1 MVYRIELERNHFRME
16 KIRIITESASDMGTP
31 EREDVTVLPMHITFG
46 EKEYLDGVNLSHREF
61 YNMLIESDELPKT
74 SLISPGTFADEFE
87 KAEKAGEQVV
97 VIVLSAKLSGT
108 YQSAMVAAADYDNVT
123 VVDSESVAVGER
135 ILVDY
140 ALRLKDQGK
149 TAAEIAEELETAKK
163 KVHVIALLD
172 TLEYLKKGGR
182 ISKSVAMIGGMLS
195 IKPVVTVEDGVVA
208 VLGKAR
214 GSKNGNNLLVKEIQN
229 AGGIDFSLPFWLG
242 YTGIN
247 DALLQKYI
255 QDSKV
260 LWKDYTEE
268 LPICTIGATIGT
280 HVGPN
285 AVAVAFFGKEG

>member
-1 MVYRIELERNHFRME
+1 ME

-182 ISKSVAMIGGMLS
+182 ISAATAFLGSAMA
-195 IKPVVTVEDGVVA
+195 IKPVVA
-208 VLGKAR
+208 VSEGEIVMLGKAR
-214 GSKNGNNLLVKEIQN
+214 GSKNGNNFLMKEIEK
-229 AGGIDFSLPFWLG
+229 ADGIDFTRPFCLG
-242 YTGIN
+242 YTGLS
-247 DALLQKYI
+247 DEMLQKYI
-255 QDSKV
+255 KDSEA
-260 LWKDYTEE
+260 LWSGHTDH
-268 LPICTIGATIGT
+268 LPVCTLGATIGT
-280 HVGPN
+280 HVGPG
-285 AVAVAFFGKEG
+285 AIAVAFFSPQS

>member
-1 MVYRIELERNHFRME
+1 M
-16 KIRIITESASDMGTP
+16 K
-31 EREDVTVLPMHITFG
+31 
-46 EKEYLDGVNLSHREF
+46 
-61 YNMLIESDELPKT
+61 
-74 SLISPGTFADEFE
+74 FE
-87 KAEKAGEQVV
+87 KAEKAGE
-97 VIVLSAKLSGT
+97 AGGGHRPFREAFGT

-172 TLEYLKKGGR
+172 TLEYLKKGRQDFQICGHDR
-182 ISKSVAMIGGMLS
+182 RHAFHQA
-195 IKPVVTVEDGVVA
+195 VVTVEDGVVA
-208 VLGKAR
+208 VLGKAQGLQKR
-214 GSKNGNNLLVKEIQN
+214 KQSPGKRDSECRRHR
-229 AGGIDFSLPFWLG
+229 FSLPFWLG

-255 QDSKV
+255 QDSEV

-285 AVAVAFFGKEG
+285 AVAVAFFGKEGLKVTIQQPLFL

>member
-1 MVYRIELERNHFRME
+1 MKMMKRITAVLIAALMCPLSFAAAVSA
-16 KIRIITESASDMGTP
+16 ESETAPIVSAESSYNNVAGGF
-31 EREDVTVLPMHITFG
+31 TFVEEAG
-46 EKEYLDGVNLSHREF
+46 
-61 YNMLIESDELPKT
+61 DE
-74 SLISPGTFADEFE
+74 A
-87 KAEKAGEQVV
+87 A
-97 VIVLSAKLSGT
+97 LSAKLSGT

-255 QDSKV
+255 QDSEV

>member
-1 MVYRIELERNHFRME
+1 ME

-182 ISKSVAMIGGMLS
+182 IPKTVAAFGEMLS
-195 IKPVVTVEDGVVA
+195 IKPVVSLERGEVVI
-208 VLGKAR
+208 LGKAH
-214 GSKNGNNLLVKEIQN
+214 GSKNGNNLLMKRIREV
-229 AGGIDFSLPFWLG
+229 GGIDYDMPYFLG
-242 YTGIN
+242 YTGLS
-247 DALLQKYI
+247 DKLLQKYI
-255 QDSKV
+255 KDSSV
-260 LWKDYTEE
+260 LWEGLVDE
-268 LPICTIGATIGT
+268 LPISTVGGTIGT
-280 HVGPN
+280 HVGPG
-285 AVAVAFFGKEG
+285 AIAVAFFAKENS

>member
-46 EKEYLDGVNLSHREF
+46 EKEYLDGVDLSHREF

-74 SLISPGTFADEFE
+74 SLISP
-87 KAEKAGEQVV
+87 
-97 VIVLSAKLSGT
+97 GT

-255 QDSKV
+255 QDSEV

>member
-1 MVYRIELERNHFRME
+1 ME

-46 EKEYLDGVNLSHREF
+46 EKEYLDGVNLSHQEF

-182 ISKSVAMIGGMLS
+182 INTTTALAASLLN
-195 IKPVVTVEDGVVA
+195 IKPVMKFGTGKLDVFQKCRGMKKSRKAMIDAMHRELETTFKKEYDAGKVYLMAASSSTAEVTADWISQIRESFPGMDVMCDDLSLGLSCHIGPDG
-208 VLGKAR
+208 LG
-214 GSKNGNNLLVKEIQN
+214 
-229 AGGIDFSLPFWLG
+229 
-242 YTGIN
+242 
-247 DALLQKYI
+247 
-255 QDSKV
+255 
-260 LWKDYTEE
+260 
-268 LPICTIGATIGT
+268 IGCSCM
-280 HVGPN
+280 PL
-285 AVAVAFFGKEG
+285 

>member
-1 MVYRIELERNHFRME
+1 ME

-46 EKEYLDGVNLSHREF
+46 EKEYLDGVDLSHREF

-172 TLEYLKKGGR
+172 TLEYLKKRRPDLQICGHDRRHAFHQARCHCGGR
-182 ISKSVAMIGGMLS
+182 RGGSPRKSPGLQKRKQS
-195 IKPVVTVEDGVVA
+195 P
-208 VLGKAR
+208 GKR
-214 GSKNGNNLLVKEIQN
+214 DSECRRHR
-229 AGGIDFSLPFWLG
+229 FSLPFWLG

-255 QDSKV
+255 QDSEV